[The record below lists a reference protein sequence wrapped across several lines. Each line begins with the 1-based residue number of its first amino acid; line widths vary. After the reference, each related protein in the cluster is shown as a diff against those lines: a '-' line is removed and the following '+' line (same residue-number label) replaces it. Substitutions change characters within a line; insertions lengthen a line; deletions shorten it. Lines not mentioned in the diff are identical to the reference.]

1 MQTFITTIIQ
11 SLFILSFN
19 SCTHVPIVDTKKL
32 VVSQKDTV
40 VLPILYADTV
50 IVPYDVQVGH
60 YFKFMDSLVKI
71 YTPSVSYPL
80 TEHLLVRANSW
91 LIDSFIETDYYS
103 RKARGEIVFDQKKL
117 IILKQGDTL
126 YIPSDTLATSIS
138 AHQQNT
144 WIDINI
150 PEFKLRI
157 VEGSDTIFSLPIRV
171 GQNKERYLA
180 SIGKVV
186 SLRTR
191 TGIGK
196 IKGYYLKDFFINPVD
211 NKKFTQT
218 LRDDNFRTMMPLLP
232 WLEPS
237 INGECWGQLIHATT
251 NENTLGKAY
260 SNGCMGTREGDIWR
274 VYYYAPIGTKVVIR
288 YNRRLI
294 ENNDTVWLKHIYS
307 DKTFKKETTNL

>member
-1 MQTFITTIIQ
+1 MQTLMTLLTQF
-11 SLFILSFN
+11 LFVVCFN
-19 SCTHVPIVDTKKL
+19 SCIHSPSMDAKPL
-32 VVSQKDTV
+32 AVSQKDTTI
-40 VLPILYADTV
+40 LPILYADTV
-50 IVPYDVQVGH
+50 LVPYDVQVGH
-60 YFKFMDSLVKI
+60 YFKFMDSLVKT

-91 LIDSFIETDYYS
+91 LIDSFIQTDYYS
-103 RKARGEIVFDQKKL
+103 RKARGETVFDQKKL
-117 IILKQGDTL
+117 IILRQGDTL
-126 YIPSDTLATSIS
+126 YIPSDTLAFSIN

-157 VEGSDTIFSLPIRV
+157 VEGSDTLFSLPIRV
-171 GQNKERYLA
+171 GQNRERYLA
-180 SIGKVV
+180 SIDKVI
-186 SLRTR
+186 SLRTK
-191 TGIGK
+191 TGVGK

-260 SNGCMGTREGDIWR
+260 SNGCMGTKEGDIWR

-294 ENNDTVWLKHIYS
+294 ENNDTLWLPHIYS
-307 DKTFKKETTNL
+307 DKTFKKETPNP